1 MNGLYRQTDPVDT
14 FGMRVAARLEEESQN
29 LPYVIVERLRAARVQ
44 AVNQRKRILAESSP
58 VFLLDARTG
67 ALTLGHGGEHSNW
80 WNRLGAVGLLLTL
93 VLGLV
98 AINVI
103 QDDLRANE
111 LADIDAALLTD
122 DLPPAAYVDP
132 GFMQFL
138 IFNHQEQ

>member
-1 MNGLYRQTDPVDT
+1 MNGLYRPTDPVDT

-29 LPYVIVERLRAARVQ
+29 LPYVIVERLRASRVH
-44 AVNQRKRILAESSP
+44 AVNQRKRILAESSR
-58 VFLLDARTG
+58 VFFLDASG
-67 ALTLGHGGEHSNW
+67 ALTVGHGDEHSSW
-80 WNRLGAVGLLLTL
+80 WNRLGAAGLLLTL

-138 IFNHQEQ
+138 IFNHQEP